1 MTTTTITLPRSTV
14 NTLYRQI
21 GRMKRDH
28 EELDHM
34 MATLDEL
41 TGNVS
46 HTKNTQTLAH
56 ELGYNVHENI

>member
-1 MTTTTITLPRSTV
+1 MTTATITLPRSTV

-21 GRMKRDH
+21 GRMKKDR

-41 TGNVS
+41 TGNIS
-46 HTKNTQTLAH
+46 HTTNTKTLAH
-56 ELGYNVHENI
+56 ELGYSIH